1 MGVSALQLDVMLD
14 VKDAFLAQDALV
26 VVVSLVAQP
35 LTRHAEGLMT
45 ERDTLIVQ
53 LVITFLRNLIVIPDS
68 ASRSGT
74 GRSSLHCCSPGMSVW
89 HECALTA
96 TCGAASSGSHRNRM
110 SSKLL
115 RRLMDDSALELL
127 LIMAQHVS
135 HVSTL
140 LRCTTVQMVGDRT
153 LTDHPW
159 PV

>member
-1 MGVSALQLDVMLD
+1 MQCGRAAGGPETATSCLQLEVMLD

-74 GRSSLHCCSPGMSVW
+74 GRASL
-89 HECALTA
+89 
-96 TCGAASSGSHRNRM
+96 
-110 SSKLL
+110 
-115 RRLMDDSALELL
+115 RL
-127 LIMAQHVS
+127 
-135 HVSTL
+135 
-140 LRCTTVQMVGDRT
+140 C
-153 LTDHPW
+153 
-159 PV
+159 